1 MAVGLAF
8 ALAAGGEGASP
19 GRLPRAG
26 DRHTELPGGGRCR
39 CRCASWECRR
49 ACVLDRRAVR
59 RGRAAFGILV
69 VLAAAGA
76 TPVMPWLLSF
86 SAGAM
91 LYVVMHELIPA
102 APGRPGIWG
111 FFTGFILM
119 MALDMALG

>member
-1 MAVGLAF
+1 MSLPLRQLGMP
-8 ALAAGGEGASP
+8 P
-19 GRLPRAG
+19 GRAFWIG
-26 DRHTELPGGGRCR
+26 
-39 CRCASWECRR
+39 
-49 ACVLDRRAVR
+49 VLSGAVEPL
-59 RGRAAFGILV
+59 FGILV